1 MKFNET
7 ELAIF
12 KLQAGFELGKYYE
25 SLDGTACAVDEVN
38 HKLFVGQDLL
48 RVNVHDLDSLQSVG
62 LDEGCTVNICL
73 GKPQKTFCLKF
84 TPEDAGALFEELNAF
99 IPTEKAP
106 APHVEEAAPQ
116 TEKPASRIEDAT
128 IPAEKTETVSSRMDT
143 EPRVHE
149 EPVRPDNP
157 IEEMVRN
164 INEAR
169 QSIGELH
176 NILFS
181 VEIPGEVFETARTL
195 KYGDRIHVEYKQ
207 MFGQVR
213 GRFAVFSQFCC
224 RSNSRSM
231 SVFAKGGDYEEFKE
245 NLVRELID
253 RISINFVCDG
263 DVSETNCKLSRITA
277 LRKLE

>member
-1 MKFNET
+1 MNFNET

-25 SLDGTACAVDEVN
+25 SLDGTVCAVDEVN
-38 HKLFVGQDLL
+38 HKLFIGQDLL
-48 RVNVHDLDSLQSVG
+48 RVNVHDMGSLQSVG
-62 LDEGCTVNICL
+62 MDEECIVNICL
-73 GKPQKTFCLKF
+73 GKPQKKFCLKF
-84 TPEDAGALFEELNAF
+84 TPEDAAALFEELSAF
-99 IPTEKAP
+99 VPMEETP
-106 APHVEEAAPQ
+106 SPHAEEAAPQ
-116 TEKPASRIEDAT
+116 TEKPAPRIADAT
-128 IPAEKTETVSSRMDT
+128 IPP
-143 EPRVHE
+143 EPRVPE

-157 IEEMVRN
+157 IEEVVRN
-164 INEAR
+164 FNEAR

-195 KYGDRIHVEYKQ
+195 KYGDRIHIEYKQ

-231 SVFAKGGDYEEFKE
+231 SVSARGGDYEEFKE

-263 DVSETNCKLSRITA
+263 DVSEINCKLSRITA

>member
-1 MKFNET
+1 MGMKFNET

-116 TEKPASRIEDAT
+116 IKKPASCVTDTT
-128 IPAEKTETVSSRMDT
+128 IPS

-263 DVSETNCKLSRITA
+263 DVSESNCKLSRITA

>member
-1 MKFNET
+1 MNFNET

-12 KLQAGFELGKYYE
+12 KLQAGFDLGKFYE
-25 SLDGTACAVDEVN
+25 SLDGTICAVDEAN
-38 HKLFVGQDLL
+38 HKLFIGQDLL
-48 RVNVHDLDSLQSVG
+48 RVNVHNLDLLQSVSM
-62 LDEGCTVNICL
+62 DEECTVDICL
-73 GKPQKTFCLKF
+73 GKPQKPFCLKF
-84 TPEDAGALFEELNAF
+84 TPEDAAALFEELSAF
-99 IPTEKAP
+99 IPTGEIP
-106 APHVEEAAPQ
+106 APHTEEAAPQ
-116 TEKPASRIEDAT
+116 TEEPAPSTAGAT
-128 IPAEKTETVSSRMDT
+128 ISSENTETASTPADT
-143 EPRVHE
+143 KPHVPE

-157 IEEMVRN
+157 IEEVVRN
-164 INEAR
+164 FNEAR

-195 KYGDRIHVEYKQ
+195 KYGDRIHIEYKQ

-263 DVSETNCKLSRITA
+263 DVSEINCKLSRITA